1 MARPAVT
8 EAGNNGDDDNGQRKK
23 RGRWRKGTASSA
35 IMGHGAA
42 TEVTGSAGGEQEP
55 VTPGAHPTLFLS
67 GTSAPELSQSTHS
80 WSQKE
85 SVRERWKR
93 RRGRTAVEGQTG
105 ERGIDG
111 MNDVSAARWSLAKQ
125 VGAFNRWASIP
136 VRSIARGRNTKK
148 APKSNTQRYAVTQQR
163 NQNQPYLRH
172 TSYSCPC

>member
-67 GTSAPELSQSTHS
+67 GTSAPETV
-80 WSQKE
+80 
-85 SVRERWKR
+85 SVDPLVVTERECEGEVEKAEREDGRGGADRGAWNR
-93 RRGRTAVEGQTG
+93 RHE
-105 ERGIDG
+105 
-111 MNDVSAARWSLAKQ
+111 
-125 VGAFNRWASIP
+125 
-136 VRSIARGRNTKK
+136 
-148 APKSNTQRYAVTQQR
+148 
-163 NQNQPYLRH
+163 
-172 TSYSCPC
+172 